1 MTKTKIKIS
10 HVNSNEKMCLS
21 TSKTNKPSFVNINN
35 QKVKTRNLYETKINL
50 NIAYRINSYSFNY
63 LLYQYILLFLLKTVV
78 SYIPQIHYITL
89 QVNKIGEQQIF
100 SDEYDIDG
108 FYPAKIYIN
117 NQIQI
122 LRNKTVLIESVNDT
136 IRIEWFNTNKN
147 MAYMFANLQS
157 ITSITLNNMLNSAG
171 NNNMSNMFY
180 NCQNL
185 KKFNYEGTNTNYEIT
200 DVSKMFY
207 NCISLTSISF
217 MGYYRASNINV
228 SYMFFNCINLKEIY
242 FAYNL
247 FVNDM
252 RYMFYNCYYFRTIDL
267 SKFNPI
273 SYNQKSVNMS
283 YLFYNCYNLNSITK
297 SSPKILTND
306 IQYMFYNCSN
316 LKKISINFLQ
326 IDNSTNMSYLFYDC
340 KNLEQIT
347 WNINKEYYPSHPS
360 DLRGMFFNCF
370 KITKIILPFYNE
382 SLNINM
388 SRMFYNCSKL
398 NNLAFQ
404 SESIYYPN
412 DMQAMFYNC
421 AALKTLNLRD
431 NIRTDYVED
440 MSFLF
445 YSCSALTSLNIY
457 FSNRL
462 TTNMRGIFLDCK
474 SFISLDLSS
483 FYTPKAEIMWD
494 MFKGCIKLKSL
505 NLGNFDTSK
514 VTDMES
520 MFEGCS
526 SLTTLSLSNFD
537 TSNVQFMN
545 KMFRDCT
552 KLTSL
557 NFKNI
562 KTNSLGTMHQ
572 MFYNCNKL
580 KYLNL
585 YSIKEVGQSYEEMF
599 TKASTNFVFCI
610 KENEDIPNIFEL
622 LLNISDTKRDCSA
635 DCYSAK
641 RLDIP
646 EKNYV
651 VLFLD
656 IKTVV
661 MINAQEKPKLSTK
674 PTYVKILYVIIQ
686 MNIII
691 MNRMIV
697 LLILEA
703 II

>member
-1 MTKTKIKIS
+1 
-10 HVNSNEKMCLS
+10 
-21 TSKTNKPSFVNINN
+21 
-35 QKVKTRNLYETKINL
+35 
-50 NIAYRINSYSFNY
+50 
-63 LLYQYILLFLLKTVV
+63 
-78 SYIPQIHYITL
+78 
-89 QVNKIGEQQIF
+89 
-100 SDEYDIDG
+100 
-108 FYPAKIYIN
+108 
-117 NQIQI
+117 
-122 LRNKTVLIESVNDT
+122 
-136 IRIEWFNTNKN
+136 
-147 MAYMFANLQS
+147 
-157 ITSITLNNMLNSAG
+157 
-171 NNNMSNMFY
+171 
-180 NCQNL
+180 
-185 KKFNYEGTNTNYEIT
+185 
-200 DVSKMFY
+200 
-207 NCISLTSISF
+207 
-217 MGYYRASNINV
+217 
-228 SYMFFNCINLKEIY
+228 
-242 FAYNL
+242 
-247 FVNDM
+247 
-252 RYMFYNCYYFRTIDL
+252 MFYNCYFFRTIDL
-267 SKFNPI
+267 SKFYPI
-273 SYNQKSVNMS
+273 SYNQQSVNMS

-297 SSPKILTND
+297 TSPKILTND

-316 LKKISINFLQ
+316 LKKININFLQ

-347 WNINKEYYPSHPS
+347 WNINKEYYLTHPS
-360 DLRGMFFNCF
+360 DLRGMFYNCL

-398 NNLAFQ
+398 NHLAFQ

-462 TTNMRGIFLDCK
+462 TTNMRAIFLDCK
-474 SFISLDLSS
+474 SFISIDLSL

-545 KMFRDCT
+545 KMFRDCI

-635 DCYSAK
+635 VCYSAK

-646 EKNYV
+646 EKKLCCPFVRYKDSCYDNCPRKTKVINQANICEDFICNNTNEYYNYKQNDCTNDIRGFYINDTISRTLDKYHIDCSECKGRWRENSTNCLSCASSKPHVYLGNCYQNCTTGFYQGNTEICKCFNTKCELCSEKSLEYNLCETCDENYYPIQNAPKNFKTWINFYKNPKNYFLEDGLYKPCYSSCEFCTKTGNYDYQFCLSCNNDTSFALRMDEPNNSTFNCYPNCSYYYYFDENKKYHCTTDPICPEEYRKLTSLAFREV
-651 VLFLD
+651 VKKSGTNT
-656 IKTVV
+656 IK
-661 MINAQEKPKLSTK
+661 A
-674 PTYVKILYVIIQ
+674 
-686 MNIII
+686 NI
-691 MNRMIV
+691 MSFSVDVYQKFFNRK
-697 LLILEA
+697 EWKSCN
-703 II
+703 